1 MTRILTKRMLP
12 KRGLIAAVV
21 MAVAALFASVTPAS
35 AATGPDGFIILHADA
50 GNTAH
55 HCEEL
60 GSGLDQYG
68 NLAAAYVCVDI
79 DTSATDTGYRATGAI
94 EAWCYSY
101 ANGSTG
107 FYTPCPEIYVH
118 GFFANAS
125 SGAANFSW
133 SCDGNCLSTGRNIIY
148 STSINYTNANCTSN
162 AVNDVWTAL
171 TGNTTISLFNSNS
184 SFATYSIAA
193 YGANDGTGYSSGHY
207 WVCP

>member
-1 MTRILTKRMLP
+1 MTRILTKRILT

-35 AATGPDGFIILHADA
+35 AATGPYGFTILHADA
-50 GNTAH
+50 GNIAH
-55 HCEEL
+55 HCEFL
-60 GSGLDQYG
+60 GSGLDEYHNG
-68 NLAAAYVCVDI
+68 TAAYVCVDI
-79 DTSATDTGYRATGAI
+79 DTSGTDTGYRATGAI
-94 EAWCYSY
+94 EAWCYAEY
-101 ANGSTG
+101 DGTG
-107 FYTPCPEIYVH
+107 FYTPCPSIYVH

-171 TGNTTISLFNSNS
+171 TGNTTISLFTS
-184 SFATYSIAA
+184 SGSFVTYSIAA